1 MAELKLRILLG
12 DLEDDI
18 LTLLPKK
25 HEHDNAQTIKQLQHR
40 ISVIKSQLQSMRK
53 PVKKPEEKAEKIVE
67 KAVEITPKVDRYNKR
82 SGVNIPFGEDNI
94 QYDADPLAPGY
105 TRPTPMQALFYKQV
119 KYYGLH
125 AISDDDIDEFT
136 EYLKTAK
143 KDRIPLTYQTLR
155 QISALMSGIK
165 NTNNLCPG

>member
-1 MAELKLRILLG
+1 MAELKLRILIG

-18 LTLLPKK
+18 LTLLPKN
-25 HEHDNAQTIKQLQHR
+25 HERGVADKIKELQHH
-40 ISVIKSQLQSMRK
+40 IEFAKTELQSMRK
-53 PVKKPEEKAEKIVE
+53 PVKKQSEKKSEKIVE

-94 QYDADPLAPGY
+94 QYDAEQLAPGY
-105 TRPTPMQALFYKQV
+105 THPTPMQALFYKQV

-136 EYLKTAK
+136 EYLKTGWLSSSIGLSLEVK
-143 KDRIPLTYQTLR
+143 V
-155 QISALMSGIK
+155 S
-165 NTNNLCPG
+165 

>member
-1 MAELKLRILLG
+1 MAELKLRLLLG
-12 DLEDDI
+12 DLEDDV

-25 HEHDNAQTIKQLQHR
+25 HEHDNAQTIKQLQLR
-40 ISVIKSQLQSMRK
+40 IVNIKKELADMRK
-53 PVKKPEEKAEKIVE
+53 QGKKQPEKKAEKKAENIEEKIVE
-67 KAVEITPKVDRYNKR
+67 KKHEKTTRIA
-82 SGVNIPFGEDNI
+82 IPWGEDAI
-94 QYDADPLAPGY
+94 QYDAEPLAPGY
-105 TRPTPMQALFYKQV
+105 TYPTPMQALFYKQV

-155 QISALMSGIK
+155 REYQHLWAELK
-165 NTNNLCPG
+165 NTNNAR